1 MMQIF
6 HSSYDSHEGTDS
18 MIKSKDVF
26 MKENEEKQ
34 KLKEY
39 FVSDL
44 KAFIDYASLEKS
56 SQLDYLELDIP
67 GTSLYYLR
75 MNTDFSK
82 CQPHLY
88 ISRPNPD
95 FEEFHLY
102 TTGYNGDGSYDS
114 FSSKEFQ
121 LNDKNSCELIE
132 NSVFETKWQKLFK
145 LNGKHIFKFKFY
157 FQKYGHKHQ
166 EVIFGGQS
174 FSFDFFQ
181 FHLRKPE
188 GKNRLWIACRI
199 AKCGYFRVK
208 NKKEPH
214 HFPTPKH
221 CVEILDNARL
231 IFKFIFYRNGFE
243 SPLKNFQPNYFEK
256 KPNFYIPYLNSQ
268 NNFCYTQL
276 TQDEYNMFQNFN
288 FQNHYYYT
296 SKTNNM
302 LQNYKESSFEEY
314 DGFEENPF
322 FEENIFDEENST
334 VEITE
339 DSNLGIFEKQTFP
352 SFINLED
359 KSRYAI
365 ECANFYKSLSKTYFK
380 PILQRK
386 K

>member
-1 MMQIF
+1 MMQISY
-6 HSSYDSHEGTDS
+6 SSDDRHEGTDS
-18 MIKSKDVF
+18 MINSKDVF

-44 KAFIDYASLEKS
+44 NAFIDYASLEKS
-56 SQLDYLELDIP
+56 SQLDYLELEIP

-102 TTGYNGDGSYDS
+102 TTGYNEDGSYDS

-121 LNDKNSCELIE
+121 LDDDKTCELIE

-157 FQKYGHKHQ
+157 FQKHGYKHQ

-199 AKCGYFRVK
+199 AEFGYFRVK
-208 NKKEPH
+208 NKKEQRH
-214 HFPTPKH
+214 YFPTPKH
-221 CVEILDNARL
+221 CVEILDSARL
-231 IFKFIFYRNGFE
+231 TFKFIFYRNGFD

-256 KPNFYIPYLNSQ
+256 KTNLYISYLNSQ
-268 NNFCYTQL
+268 NHF
-276 TQDEYNMFQNFN
+276 
-288 FQNHYYYT
+288 YYT
-296 SKTNNM
+296 SKTNDM
-302 LQNYKESSFEEY
+302 LQNYKKSSFEEY

-339 DSNLGIFEKQTFP
+339 DSNLEIFEKQTSPF
-352 SFINLED
+352 FIGLED
-359 KSRYAI
+359 KSRYTI
-365 ECANFYKSLSKTYFK
+365 ECANFYKSLSKTCFK